1 MLRDAWA
8 IFTKDLRI
16 ELRTRVGLWQ
26 VLPFALI
33 SLVLFAFALG
43 PRASTLAHGA
53 AGMTWVGVL
62 FATFLVVGR
71 SQAIERGTGVAEAQR
86 LAGVDPAGVFLGKAA
101 AIAVQLLVIEALL
114 ALGATV
120 LLHMAIAQL
129 WLLIVSSVLATV
141 GVSAVGTLYGALVAG
156 ARARETLLPMLVLP
170 VLVPVLISAV
180 RCWQAASVVSGRAI
194 GEWLSILGT
203 FAVVYLAA
211 GVILYGQV
219 QESQ

>member
-8 IFTKDLRI
+8 IFVKDLRI
-16 ELRTRVGLWQ
+16 EVRTRVGLWQ
-26 VLPFALI
+26 VLPFAAI
-33 SLVLFAFALG
+33 SLILFSFALG
-43 PRASTLAHGA
+43 PKAQILAKGA

-71 SQAIERGTGVAEAQR
+71 SQALERGTGVSEAQR
-86 LAGVDPAGVFLGKAA
+86 LAGVDPAGMFLGKAA
-101 AIAVQLLVIEALL
+101 AVAVQLLAIELL
-114 ALGATV
+114 LGIGAKL
-120 LLHMAIAQL
+120 LLHMAIERI
-129 WLLIVSSVLATV
+129 WLLVVSSVLATV
-141 GVSAVGTLYGALVAG
+141 GLAAVGTLYGALVAG

-180 RCWQAASVVSGRAI
+180 RCWQAASVASGLAV
-194 GEWLSILGT
+194 GEWLSILAT

-211 GVILYGQV
+211 GIILYGQV